1 MDGACFRDYLRWIDW
16 NTEIEFNDTNKSF
29 DKFFTVVNDLL
40 DTNAP
45 YKKLS
50 LRGLKLKTMVDE
62 RHINIYKSKK

>member
-1 MDGACFRDYLRWIDW
+1 MDVACFQDYLRWIDW
-16 NTEIEFNDTNKSF
+16 NTEIEFSDTNKSF